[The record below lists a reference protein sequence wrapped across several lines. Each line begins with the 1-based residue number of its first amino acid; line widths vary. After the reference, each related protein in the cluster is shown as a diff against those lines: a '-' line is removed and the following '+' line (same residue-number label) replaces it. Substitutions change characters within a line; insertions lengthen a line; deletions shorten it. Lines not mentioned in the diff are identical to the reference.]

1 MTAKVDTGDLGPSSG
16 ATGADS
22 VPEGA
27 NPARVD
33 EESKLIGA
41 VGSANTA
48 DDVMNLGTS
57 PNDSPSSPSA
67 TSAKPKNPVA
77 TSDCFA
83 QLDFESGEQ
92 LQVKSKKGMSMAIKR
107 RA

>member
-57 PNDSPSSPSA
+57 PNDNESPSA
-67 TSAKPKNPVA
+67 PSAKPKNPVA

-83 QLDFESGEQ
+83 
-92 LQVKSKKGMSMAIKR
+92 
-107 RA
+107 

>member
-27 NPARVD
+27 NANRVD

-41 VGSANTA
+41 VGSAAAA

-57 PNDSPSSPSA
+57 ANDGISPADAPS
-67 TSAKPKNPVA
+67 KPKNPVA
-77 TSDCFA
+77 ASDCYA
-83 QLDFESGEQ
+83 QLDFENGE
-92 LQVKSKKGMSMAIKR
+92 
-107 RA
+107 

>member
-16 ATGADS
+16 ATGANQ

-27 NPARVD
+27 ASAGRVD

-41 VGSANTA
+41 VGSAAANA

-57 PNDSPSSPSA
+57 PNDAPSPSNASSKPASA
-67 TSAKPKNPVA
+67 HTTSN
-77 TSDCFA
+77 CFA
-83 QLDFESGEQ
+83 QVDFQSGE
-92 LQVKSKKGMSMAIKR
+92 
-107 RA
+107 